1 LSELKNSGLTM
12 TVRFFKRIKLFPGV
26 TLNLSK
32 RGVSIST
39 GIKGA
44 HVTVNKKGVR
54 ETVGLPGTGLFSTV
68 MNPFK
73 KRK

>member
-1 LSELKNSGLTM
+1 M
-12 TVRFFKRIKLFPGV
+12 AVRFFKRIRLFPGV

-54 ETVGLPGTGLFSTV
+54 V
-68 MNPFK
+68 
-73 KRK
+73 